1 MALSFHGWR
10 TGATSPNG
18 GDAPRF
24 TCSLAPV
31 AGDVVDRE
39 AATDTLFLM
48 RSEICRIIHHGVGE
62 GTMIIGCRGWTMSQ
76 TGPIRF
82 ASATARDTAALIG
95 CQWPTSLVC
104 DAGITLCKNPRF
116 QPPPACHRDE
126 GDRPLC
132 RPDRHATPHQTAA
145 TSRASRRSGVSAHVY
160 QWSLERPR
168 WHVGLIARAA
178 VAVPW
183 LAGGDT
189 NATDHPRASLVI
201 LEQGTPSPEITD
213 SSQQSNTSALD
224 PAQMMYR
231 VIVIVR

>member
-1 MALSFHGWR
+1 
-10 TGATSPNG
+10 
-18 GDAPRF
+18 
-24 TCSLAPV
+24 
-31 AGDVVDRE
+31 
-39 AATDTLFLM
+39 
-48 RSEICRIIHHGVGE
+48 
-62 GTMIIGCRGWTMSQ
+62 
-76 TGPIRF
+76 
-82 ASATARDTAALIG
+82 
-95 CQWPTSLVC
+95 
-104 DAGITLCKNPRF
+104 
-116 QPPPACHRDE
+116 
-126 GDRPLC
+126 
-132 RPDRHATPHQTAA
+132 
-145 TSRASRRSGVSAHVY
+145 
-160 QWSLERPR
+160 LERPR